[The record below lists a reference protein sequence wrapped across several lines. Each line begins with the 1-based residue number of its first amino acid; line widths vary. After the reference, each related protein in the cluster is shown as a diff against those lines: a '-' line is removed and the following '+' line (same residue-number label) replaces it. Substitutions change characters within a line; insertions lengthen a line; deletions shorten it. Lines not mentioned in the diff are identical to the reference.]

1 MAFPA
6 IPSRVVCPRCKQP
19 FIVQLRTI
27 IDVGQEPEL
36 KERFLAGEVNRAQC
50 PHCGS
55 NGLLSTPLLYHDPS
69 KELLISFVPPEMNL
83 PAEEQERL
91 IGSLVNT
98 VMNSVPPEQRKAYFL
113 HPKTVL
119 TLESLYDAILEAD
132 GISKEALEAQRALI
146 RLIDDLVAAL
156 EDEAAFDRLVSENRQ
171 RLDYTF
177 FLTLSEFIDMEAQR
191 GSRESAEKLQT
202 LRDRLLE
209 RVSLTAA
216 PKKEATTFDEFL
228 EILQKAQGGPTW
240 SETIALNLPRLDYAF
255 FQTLTARI
263 EEAERQGDAE
273 KAKALSG
280 LREAILAEIDAQRNR
295 LREAEDEASLLV
307 MELLEADDLPAAI
320 RAHRQEIDEI
330 FFIVLSRLYGRAS
343 ARNDTRRMEQFERL
357 SRLAQEVLE
366 EDLPPALRLI
376 GRLLRADYPEETGK
390 ILEEH
395 RVLLNEEFLK
405 LFDAYANQYAR
416 AGDEAF
422 SKKLQDLRG
431 QIVAKMTIQRA

>member
-1 MAFPA
+1 
-6 IPSRVVCPRCKQP
+6 
-19 FIVQLRTI
+19 
-27 IDVGQEPEL
+27 
-36 KERFLAGEVNRAQC
+36 
-50 PHCGS
+50 
-55 NGLLSTPLLYHDPS
+55 
-69 KELLISFVPPEMNL
+69 
-83 PAEEQERL
+83 
-91 IGSLVNT
+91 
-98 VMNSVPPEQRKAYFL
+98 
-113 HPKTVL
+113 
-119 TLESLYDAILEAD
+119 
-132 GISKEALEAQRALI
+132 
-146 RLIDDLVAAL
+146 
-156 EDEAAFDRLVSENRQ
+156 
-171 RLDYTF
+171 
-177 FLTLSEFIDMEAQR
+177 
-191 GSRESAEKLQT
+191 
-202 LRDRLLE
+202 
-209 RVSLTAA
+209 VSLTAA
-216 PKKEATTFDEFL
+216 PKKEAATFDEFL
-228 EILQKAQGGPTW
+228 EMLQKAQGEPTW

-295 LREAEDEASLLV
+295 LREAEDEASLLI

-330 FFIVLSRLYGRAS
+330 FFIVLSRLYNRAS

-376 GRLLRADYPEETGK
+376 GRLLRADYPEKTGK
-390 ILEEH
+390 ILDEH
-395 RVLLNEEFLK
+395 RELLNEEFLK
-405 LFDAYANQYAR
+405 LFDAYANQYGR

>member
-1 MAFPA
+1 MPFPA

-27 IDVGQEPEL
+27 IDVGEEPEL

-55 NGLLSTPLLYHDPS
+55 NGLLSTPLLYHDPA
-69 KELLISFVPPEMNL
+69 KELLISFVPPEMTL

-91 IGSLVNT
+91 IGGLVNT
-98 VMNSVPPEQRKAYFL
+98 VMNSVPPERRKAYFL

-119 TLESLYDAILEAD
+119 TLEGLYDAILEAD
-132 GISKEALEAQRALI
+132 GISKEALEAQRSLI

-156 EDEAAFDRLVSENRQ
+156 EDEAAFERLVSENRQ
-171 RLDYTF
+171 RLDYAF
-177 FLTLSEFIDMEAQR
+177 FLTLSEFIEMETQR
-191 GSRESAEKLQT
+191 GFAENAEKLQT

-216 PKKEATTFDEFL
+216 PAQQGATFDDLMEL
-228 EILQKAQGGPTW
+228 LQKAQGGPTW
-240 SETIALNLPRLDYAF
+240 SQTIALNLPKLDYAF
-255 FQTLTARI
+255 FQNLTARI

-273 KAKALSG
+273 KAQALST
-280 LREAILAEIDAQRNR
+280 LRENILAEIDAQRNR
-295 LREAEDEASLLV
+295 LREAEDEASLLI
-307 MELLEADDLPAAI
+307 MELLEAEDLPAAV
-320 RAHRQEIDEI
+320 RAHREEIDEV
-330 FFIVLSRLYGRAS
+330 FFLVLNRLYERAS
-343 ARNDTRRMEQFERL
+343 ARQDARRTERFERL
-357 SRLAQEVLE
+357 SRVAQEVLE

-376 GRLLRADYPEETGK
+376 GRLLRAEYPEETSK

-395 RVLLNEEFLK
+395 RGLLNEEFLK
-405 LFDAYANQYAR
+405 LFDAYTNQYTN
-416 AGDEAF
+416 AGGTALNQKF
-422 SKKLQDLRG
+422 QSLRG

>member
-1 MAFPA
+1 MPFPA
-6 IPSRVVCPRCKQP
+6 IPSRVICPRCRQP
-19 FIVQLRTI
+19 FIAQLHTI

-55 NGLLSTPLLYHDPS
+55 NGLLSTPLLYHDPA

-98 VMNSVPPEQRKAYFL
+98 VMNSIPPERRKAYFL

-119 TLESLYDAILEAD
+119 TLEGLYDAILEAD

-156 EDEAAFDRLVSENRQ
+156 EDETAFDKLVSENRQ
-171 RLDYTF
+171 RLDYAF
-177 FLTLSEFIDMEAQR
+177 FLTLSEFIEMETQR
-191 GSRESAEKLQT
+191 GSRENAEKLQT
-202 LRDRLLE
+202 LRERLLE
-209 RVSLTAA
+209 RVSPTATPA
-216 PKKEATTFDEFL
+216 RQGATFEELL

-240 SETIALNLPRLDYAF
+240 SQTIALNLPRLDYTF

-263 EEAERQGDAE
+263 EEAERRGDAE
-273 KAKALSG
+273 KAKALSA
-280 LREAILAEIDAQRNR
+280 LRESILAEMDAQRNR
-295 LREAEDEASLLV
+295 LREAEDEASLLI
-307 MELLEADDLPAAI
+307 MELLEADDLPAAV
-320 RAHRQEIDEI
+320 RAHREEIDEI
-330 FFIVLSRLYGRAS
+330 FFLVLNRLYERAS
-343 ARNDTRRMEQFERL
+343 ARQDARRMEQFERL
-357 SRLAQEVLE
+357 SRVAQEVLE

-376 GRLLRADYPEETGK
+376 GRLLRAKYPEETGQ

-395 RVLLNEEFLK
+395 RGLLNEEFLK
-405 LFDAYANQYAR
+405 LFDAYANQFAR
-416 AGDEAF
+416 GADAALTQKF
-422 SKKLQDLRG
+422 QDLRG

>member
-55 NGLLSTPLLYHDPS
+55 NGLLSTPLLYHDPA
-69 KELLISFVPPEMNL
+69 KELLIAFVPPEMGL

-98 VMNSVPPEQRKAYFL
+98 VMNSIPPERRKAYFL

-119 TLESLYDAILEAD
+119 TLEGLYDAILEAD

-156 EDEAAFDRLVSENRQ
+156 EDETAFDKLVSENRQ
-171 RLDYTF
+171 RLDYAF
-177 FLTLSEFIDMEAQR
+177 FLTLSEFIEMETQR
-191 GSRESAEKLQT
+191 GSRENAEKLQT
-202 LRDRLLE
+202 LRERLLE
-209 RVSLTAA
+209 RVSPTATPA
-216 PKKEATTFDEFL
+216 RQGATFEELL

-240 SETIALNLPRLDYAF
+240 SQTIALNLPRLDYTF

-263 EEAERQGDAE
+263 EEAERRGDAE
-273 KAKALSG
+273 KAKALSA
-280 LREAILAEIDAQRNR
+280 LRESILAEMDAQRNR
-295 LREAEDEASLLV
+295 LREAEDEASLLI
-307 MELLEADDLPAAI
+307 MELLEADDLPAAV
-320 RAHRQEIDEI
+320 RAHREEIDEI
-330 FFIVLSRLYGRAS
+330 FFLVLNRLYERAS
-343 ARNDTRRMEQFERL
+343 ARQDARRMEQFERL
-357 SRLAQEVLE
+357 SRVAQEVLE

-376 GRLLRADYPEETGK
+376 GRLLRAKYPEDTGQ

-395 RVLLNEEFLK
+395 RGLLNEEFLK
-405 LFDAYANQYAR
+405 LFDAYANQFAR
-416 AGDEAF
+416 GADAALTQKF
-422 SKKLQDLRG
+422 QDLRG